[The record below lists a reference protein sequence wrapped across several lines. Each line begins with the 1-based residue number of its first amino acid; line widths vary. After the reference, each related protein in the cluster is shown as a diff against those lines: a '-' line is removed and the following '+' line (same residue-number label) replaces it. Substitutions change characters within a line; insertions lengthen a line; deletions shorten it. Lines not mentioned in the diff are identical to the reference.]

1 MFVSAFLAATIL
13 PLSSELVFTTLAL
26 NGSSAL
32 VLLVVAST
40 GNVLGSIVNY
50 VLGFRFG
57 QLAATKLLRVSHAT
71 FMWAEVMYKKWGKW
85 SLLLAWVPI
94 IGDPLTLLAGTLRT
108 RFWFFLLIV
117 GISKTA
123 RYAALLFFYHSLNL
137 HQYWLSLYSVFPV
150 FITSMFFSCSSHQT
164 FNSVE

>member
-1 MFVSAFLAATIL
+1 MSSLITLGYVGMFVSAFLAATIL

-32 VLLVVAST
+32 VLLVVASA

-71 FMWAEVMYKKWGKW
+71 FMRAEVMYKKWGKW

-123 RYAALLFFYHSLNL
+123 RYAALLFF
-137 HQYWLSLYSVFPV
+137 
-150 FITSMFFSCSSHQT
+150 ITH
-164 FNSVE
+164 